1 MTVIVIFLS
10 VVILFNLLIVLDL
23 ISLARQNFQS
33 GNSYLDPKRFDECL
47 YYLHTYGSPSSLVA
61 FYVRHGHL
69 KLACRYII
77 DQVRIYYLFSLRAMV
92 IFSCSKGLVTRGS
105 CIADYFLSLTMT
117 WIGESLEHRLN
128 YSCFEKGYP

>member
-47 YYLHTYGSPSSLVA
+47 YYLHKYGSPSSLVA

-77 DQVRIYYLFSLRAMV
+77 DQVRICSLSSLRAMV
-92 IFSCSKGLVTRGS
+92 IVSCSKGLVTRES
-105 CIADYFLSLTMT
+105 CIA
-117 WIGESLEHRLN
+117 E
-128 YSCFEKGYP
+128 YSVFYP